1 MGGWKGGGDCGNRE
15 MLYIPV
21 TFGFDRMAQETILR
35 VHFANRFHD
44 RECL

>member
-1 MGGWKGGGDCGNRE
+1 MGGGGNCGNRE